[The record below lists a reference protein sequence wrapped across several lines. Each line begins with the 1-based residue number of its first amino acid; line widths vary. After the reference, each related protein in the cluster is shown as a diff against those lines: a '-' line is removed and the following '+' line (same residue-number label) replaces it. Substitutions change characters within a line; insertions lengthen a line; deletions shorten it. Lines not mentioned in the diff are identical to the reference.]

1 MDLFL
6 LADTDGA
13 ITMSMHNLSA
23 RWQWSKATAL
33 RFIVELEECGIVID
47 RGREK
52 ICLHI
57 GDFEPIF
64 EPKMSHTDLANVS
77 QKDGKSTKKVNRK
90 RTEKRTDECASP
102 TPTNSTIYN
111 NTNSKLNDSKLDDSK
126 LNVDSTDVLIA
137 TKVAH
142 KTTAECEGR
151 VAAAKPEDSQA
162 VKGDVKRKKR
172 RDLSDPLAYY
182 REHYDGMPRGKLGK
196 KDPALYKKLRDTGMI
211 QYVPTQQDKHEEKI
225 NEQVNKEIKKTEG
238 ENSPVMAIGVH
249 LFCTGRT
256 FPNYGAL
263 RAHVN
268 ENMRA
273 SRKLRFYTPRQVAT
287 ACAYAMAE
295 SHNLGYAVIHL
306 ATVAKKISMCDTPSN
321 NPKFN
326 EFVDKSVAKYEIE
339 KHTWYTRNSN
349 LIASTTNVGQ
359 DNQPPTDNA

>member
-1 MDLFL
+1 MDLFI
-6 LADTDGA
+6 LADASGV
-13 ITMSMHNLSA
+13 ISMSMSNLSA
-23 RWQWSKATAL
+23 RWQWSKATVM
-33 RFIVELEECGIVID
+33 RFIVELEEYGIVIG

-52 ICLHI
+52 ICLHFD
-57 GDFEPIF
+57 GFETIF
-64 EPKMSHTDLANVS
+64 ETNMKQQDLAKES
-77 QKDGKSTKKVNRK
+77 QEVNKTTKKMKRK
-90 RTEKRTDECASP
+90 RNEKRNDDGALP

-151 VAAAKPEDSQA
+151 GAAAKPKDSQD

-196 KDPALYKKLRDTGMI
+196 EDPGLYKKLRDTGMI

-225 NEQVNKEIKKTEG
+225 DEQINKEIKKTEG

-249 LFCTGRT
+249 LLCTGRT

-306 ATVAKKISMCDTPSN
+306 ATVAKKISMCDTPSD

-359 DNQPPTDNA
+359 DSQPPTDNA